1 MLSWDAGGRQQ
12 GKANA
17 GVDLMYMQA
26 QGDIQPINA
35 QRIMAA

>member
-12 GKANA
+12 RKANA
-17 GVDLMYMQA
+17 DVDLMYTQA
-26 QGDIQPINA
+26 QGAIQPINA